1 MRLFWI
7 IVAILFFVVPIVLN
21 VIIGA
26 PNPLSNIDIV
36 GNDVDWLAFYGAYIG
51 GVLSAIIGFLT
62 MWQSSRHNTLNIM
75 IHKQET
81 YIKELSH
88 HLALRI
94 AEFNF
99 WNIANA
105 ALYTDA
111 ELLKNKSVIQNELNA
126 ELKTI
131 TEHYNAWGLFFSD
144 SGKNEIKE
152 FNSAYNRCVLKYQ
165 EDADDVTRE
174 IAKVNNPA
182 DVIEFK
188 DWLKSFCSTLDEDK
202 KYVLD
207 LMDKGKEIIQ
217 LENEILAKLS
227 KENKKIFPQIPQ
239 Y

>member
-1 MRLFWI
+1 
-7 IVAILFFVVPIVLN
+7 
-21 VIIGA
+21 
-26 PNPLSNIDIV
+26 
-36 GNDVDWLAFYGAYIG
+36 
-51 GVLSAIIGFLT
+51 
-62 MWQSSRHNTLNIM
+62 M

-81 YIKELSH
+81 YIKELSY

-94 AEFNF
+94 A
-99 WNIANA
+99 
-105 ALYTDA
+105 
-111 ELLKNKSVIQNELNA
+111 
-126 ELKTI
+126 
-131 TEHYNAWGLFFSD
+131 
-144 SGKNEIKE
+144 E

-165 EDADDVTRE
+165 EDADNVTRE

-207 LMDKGKEIIQ
+207 LMAKGKEIIQ
-217 LENEILAKLS
+217 LENGILAKLS